1 MVMHWYYN
9 YYWQNHNINTC
20 FIIYVLEAEQSEEQL
35 YQEISKV
42 GLMQLF
48 ILSIEGNLFLCAP
61 MLTLLLFPYRQ
72 MLSA

>member
-48 ILSIEGNLFLCAP
+48 Y
-61 MLTLLLFPYRQ
+61 LLRETFFFVHRC
-72 MLSA
+72 